1 VISEAARRALAQ
13 ALGDRV
19 RFDAPLA
26 RHTSLRIGG
35 PADALATPARRDELA
50 RILALCAEHGLPHTV
65 LGNGFNTLVLDG
77 GMDGVVLSLARF
89 RGLEELPGA
98 RLRAEAGVTHATITR
113 RCVERGLAGLE
124 FAAGI
129 PGTMGGWVAMNAGI
143 HEREVKDVLLEAEV
157 MRADGGAIETLPNAA
172 LAFRYRAAAGLP
184 AGSIVLCVTFGL
196 RGSTRDVVA
205 AEVERHLSRRAATQP
220 LDIPSCGS
228 VFKNPTGDFAGR
240 LIEAAGLKGTRV
252 GGAEIST
259 VHANF
264 IVNRGGATAADVLA
278 LIERARACVR
288 ERMGVELEPEVRIV
302 GRKA

>member
-1 VISEAARRALAQ
+1 VISEAARRALAG
-13 ALGDRV
+13 ALGERV
-19 RFDAPLA
+19 RFDVPLA
-26 RHTSLRIGG
+26 RQTSLRIGG
-35 PADALATPARRDELA
+35 PADALVTPATREELA
-50 RILALCAEHGLPHTV
+50 RALALCAEHGLPHAV
-65 LGNGFNTLVLDG
+65 LGNGFNSLVLDG
-77 GMDGVVLSLARF
+77 GMDGIVISLGRF
-89 RGLEELPGA
+89 RALEELPGP

-129 PGTMGGWVAMNAGI
+129 PGTMGGWVAMNAGV
-143 HEREVKDVLLEAEV
+143 HEREVKDVLALAEV
-157 MRADGGAIETLPNAA
+157 MRPDGTIVTLSNAA
-172 LAFRYRAAAGLP
+172 LDFRYRAAAGLP
-184 AGSIVLCVTFGL
+184 SGAIVLSVTFDL
-196 RGSTRDVVA
+196 RGSTREAVA

-278 LIERARACVR
+278 LVERTRAAVLARTGIR
-288 ERMGVELEPEVRIV
+288 LEPEVRIV

>member
-1 VISEAARRALAQ
+1 MIAEAGRRALAA
-13 ALGDRV
+13 ALGEHV

-35 PADALATPARRDELA
+35 PADALVAPAGHDELA
-50 RILALCAEHGLPHTV
+50 RTLALCREHDLPYLV

-77 GMDGVVLSLARF
+77 GAAGVVITLGRF
-89 RGLEELPGA
+89 RALEEVPGP

-113 RCVERGLAGLE
+113 RCIERGLAGLE

-129 PGTMGGWVAMNAGI
+129 PGTMGGWAAMNAGL
-143 HEREVKDVLLEAEV
+143 HEREVKDVLVEAEV
-157 MRADGGAIETLPNAA
+157 MRADGSRTTLSNQA

-184 AGSIVLCVTFGL
+184 PGAIVLCVTFDVQ
-196 RGSTRDVVA
+196 RSTRDAVT
-205 AEVERHLSRRAATQP
+205 AEVERHLSRRSATQP

-240 LIEAAGLKGTRV
+240 LIEAVGLKGTRV

-278 LIERARACVR
+278 LVERARAGVR
-288 ERMGVELEPEVRIV
+288 ERFGITLEPELRVV

>member
-35 PADALATPARRDELA
+35 PADALATPSSRDELA
-50 RILALCAEHGLPHTV
+50 SALALCAEHGLPHAV

-89 RGLEELPGA
+89 RGLEELPGS

-113 RCVERGLAGLE
+113 RCVESGLAGLE

-129 PGTMGGWVAMNAGI
+129 PGTMGGWVAMNAGV
-143 HEREVKDVLLEAEV
+143 HERELKDVLLEAEV
-157 MRADGGAIETLPNAA
+157 MRADGRAIEMLPNAA
-172 LAFRYRAAAGLP
+172 LDFRYRAAAGLP
-184 AGSIVLCVTFGL
+184 GGSIVLCVTFGL
-196 RGSTRDVVA
+196 RGSTRDAVA
-205 AEVERHLSRRAATQP
+205 SEVERHLSRRAATQP

-264 IVNRGGATAADVLA
+264 IVNRGGATAADVIA